1 MEPPLLH
8 PLRRSQHSPDHT
20 DGLGAGQE
28 TIPVS
33 IFQGLTKISN
43 YVKATPES
51 TTDDSPPRT
60 HIPVDGSVDLPLDNP
75 VAALGPGELLGEL
88 TALAA
93 LKQDRV
99 KRAKFYPRSAT
110 VQAKTDVE
118 VLEILPHILNN
129 VLYRSAAFKDKLAN
143 NYRDRAVDNH
153 VRSVPVFRDVSQDFI
168 EYLRSRVELVDF
180 QPGEEICHQGDVAD
194 AFYLIRLGFVK
205 VSQSFA
211 GGEMVLTY
219 LSRGGYFGEI
229 GLLPSAFRIRA
240 RGQGPGEFSEAIF
253 SLAPLQVWAY
263 PQRG

>member
-118 VLEILPHILNN
+118 VLEILPHILNK
-129 VLYRSAAFKDKLAN
+129 VL
-143 NYRDRAVDNH
+143 
-153 VRSVPVFRDVSQDFI
+153 
-168 EYLRSRVELVDF
+168 
-180 QPGEEICHQGDVAD
+180 
-194 AFYLIRLGFVK
+194 
-205 VSQSFA
+205 
-211 GGEMVLTY
+211 M
-219 LSRGGYFGEI
+219 GY
-229 GLLPSAFRIRA
+229 
-240 RGQGPGEFSEAIF
+240 
-253 SLAPLQVWAY
+253 PLDSGS
-263 PQRG
+263 P

>member
-1 MEPPLLH
+1 M
-8 PLRRSQHSPDHT
+8 
-20 DGLGAGQE
+20 
-28 TIPVS
+28 
-33 IFQGLTKISN
+33 
-43 YVKATPES
+43 
-51 TTDDSPPRT
+51 
-60 HIPVDGSVDLPLDNP
+60 
-75 VAALGPGELLGEL
+75 
-88 TALAA
+88 
-93 LKQDRV
+93 
-99 KRAKFYPRSAT
+99 
-110 VQAKTDVE
+110 QAKTDVE

-153 VRSVPVFRDVSQDFI
+153 VRSVPVFEMSVRTSLSTCAAESSWWI
-168 EYLRSRVELVDF
+168 SNRARKSA
-180 QPGEEICHQGDVAD
+180 HQGDVAD

-240 RGQGPGEFSEAIF
+240 RGQGQGEFSEAIF

>member
-1 MEPPLLH
+1 MEILDYIL
-8 PLRRSQHSPDHT
+8 S
-20 DGLGAGQE
+20 GE
-28 TIPVS
+28 VS
-33 IFQGLTKISN
+33 IHLTTPMASVRAKKRSRSGIFRGLTKISN

-51 TTDDSPPRT
+51 TADDGPPRT

-75 VAALGPGELLGEL
+75 VATLGPGELLGEL

-229 GLLPSAFRIRA
+229 GLLPSAFRMRA